1 MNHIENCY
9 WIRGVDITYE
19 EKRGYTLQFKTKQV
33 SFHDC
38 FSVLY
43 GNKRLVNF

>member
-33 SFHDC
+33 SFHDY